1 MFKLIYVATK
11 ANFTKKGE
19 VLTFPTQRAAEH
31 YVHFYHMNHSAYNV
45 EVATVK

>member
-11 ANFTKKGE
+11 SDFTKKGE
-19 VLTFPTQRAAEH
+19 VLTFPTQRDAEF

-45 EVATVK
+45 EVAAVK